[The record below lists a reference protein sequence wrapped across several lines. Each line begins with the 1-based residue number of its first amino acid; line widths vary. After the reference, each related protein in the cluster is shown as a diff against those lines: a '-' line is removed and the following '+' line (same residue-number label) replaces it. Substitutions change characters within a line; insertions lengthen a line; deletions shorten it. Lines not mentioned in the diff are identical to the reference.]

1 MERKYLKNFLQ
12 RCNALNLQNST
23 IEQYKSVIENFFD
36 FIDIYDLKDIENIR
50 ETHIMEFLVSKKNKV
65 RKITVKGYFVI
76 LKVFFNYLYHENFIS
91 HNIMGNMKKPKVPK
105 YKVKVFSNEE
115 IKLILNYFDKSTFIG
130 FRNYAI
136 MCILFSTGMRKGEL
150 CNMYCTD
157 IMFESGV
164 INIIGKGDKQRHI
177 PISPTLRKILLK
189 YFKMRNE
196 YIVNKGLLQNKFFII
211 SKTGNKMQPDNVTL
225 IFYTIKNSYKIQ
237 SDRFSAHTFRHTF
250 AKTYLLNGGDI
261 FSLQKILG
269 HEKIET
275 TRQYIN
281 LNETEIKIQNEKY
294 NPLDNTRWQ
303 YY

>member
-1 MERKYLKNFLQ
+1 MLKHFFKKFFIH
-12 RCNALNLQNST
+12 CISMNLQTSTLNSYENRLNIFNDYLNNAGYKNITDITADT
-23 IEQYKSVIENFFD
+23 IREFLAQKANCVSKSTLWAYYITLNIFFKFLYRNNLISNNIIEN
-36 FIDIYDLKDIENIR
+36 
-50 ETHIMEFLVSKKNKV
+50 VSKP
-65 RKITVKGYFVI
+65 RKKKHT
-76 LKVFFNYLYHENFIS
+76 LRVFNNT
-91 HNIMGNMKKPKVPK
+91 
-105 YKVKVFSNEE
+105 E

-136 MCILFSTGMRKGEL
+136 MCTLFSTGIRISEL
-150 CNMYCTD
+150 CNLNCVD
-157 IMFESGV
+157 IMFELDM

-177 PISPTLRKILLK
+177 PITATLKKIMLK

-196 YIVNKGLLQNKFFII
+196 YITEKSLNQSRFYFITR
-211 SKTGNKMQPDNVTL
+211 TGNKINRDNIEWL
-225 IFYTIKNSYKIQ
+225 FIKIKNSYNIQ
-237 SDRFSAHTFRHTF
+237 GDRFSAHTFRHTF

-275 TRQYIN
+275 TRQYID